1 LGYHRKAARGHPL
14 INALCAGAPGQLINH
29 FLPTLKLEP
38 KQRRG
43 RRPVQQ
49 YGPAQTPD
57 ARVLAAAEVSAEARA
72 RLQALHARLNPFRL
86 ARDVERQKRAI
97 EARRCLPA

>member
-1 LGYHRKAARGHPL
+1 VTPL
-14 INALCAGAPGQLINH
+14 INALCAGALWQWIH
-29 FLPTLKLEP
+29 HCLPTLKLEP

-43 RRPVQQ
+43 RRLVRQ
-49 YGPAQTPD
+49 YGPAQMPN
-57 ARVLAAAEVSAEARA
+57 ARVLAAAEVSAETRA

-97 EARRCLPA
+97 EARRRLPA